1 MHCLASVHHAQTA
14 TATIKNS
21 YPGKLMPSLLQP
33 KKTKRCALLAAE
45 MFYVSSTVCSPICIH
60 LRTSNCADVKGI
72 EVLCN
77 FYFTPQIRK
86 KNAQKH
92 FCNIGNFVCLRYS
105 VFISETA
112 LPNYILIDLQEKLL
126 LLKWKES
133 LHDQL
138 SLFMVRV
145 MKKRK
150 TW

>member
-1 MHCLASVHHAQTA
+1 MLGFCASCANCNSNNEKQLPWETHAFTLAT
-14 TATIKNS
+14 
-21 YPGKLMPSLLQP
+21 

-45 MFYVSSTVCSPICIH
+45 TFNVSSTVCAPICIH
-60 LRTSNCADVKGI
+60 LRTSKCADVRGI

-86 KNAQKH
+86 KMHN
-92 FCNIGNFVCLRYS
+92 FCNIGNFVCLHCS
-105 VFISETA
+105 VIMSESA

-133 LHDQL
+133 LHDRL
-138 SLFMVRV
+138 SLFMIRV

-150 TW
+150 T